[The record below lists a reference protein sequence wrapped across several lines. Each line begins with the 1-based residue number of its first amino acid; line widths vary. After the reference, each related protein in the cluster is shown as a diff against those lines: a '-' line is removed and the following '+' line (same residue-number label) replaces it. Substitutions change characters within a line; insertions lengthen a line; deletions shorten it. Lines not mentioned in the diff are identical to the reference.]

1 MEKNPERKMRA
12 GGILPLV
19 LYVVI
24 TVSLLVV
31 IKLLIG

>member
-1 MEKNPERKMRA
+1 MENNSEKKAKA

-24 TVSLLVV
+24 TIALLVG
-31 IKLLIG
+31 IKLLID